1 MKELEGYQK
10 RNKSKKYAIPKSQS
24 CRSLEKILAR
34 NDVLNEWL
42 ARGRRAEAI
51 LVEPCISLLLS
62 TIGLLYRHSSRY
74 SDTVTYKKLCLY
86 CLLPKRLDT
95 TGILHD

>member
-51 LVEPCISLLLS
+51 LAFPFYSLLS
-62 TIGLLYRHSSRY
+62 VYYIGTRLVIRISSHTR
-74 SDTVTYKKLCLY
+74 SFGCTVHY
-86 CLLPKRLDT
+86 PKD
-95 TGILHD
+95 